1 MGSEFSKVEGAC
13 PFVEFFGKRMLRS
26 TSDFESVGEVVLSM
40 ALQVKKVRHTITCDC
55 GAKLEMTA
63 VTTWEEGKLDSTR
76 QEIEG
81 REFWQHM
88 LHCLGE

>member
-1 MGSEFSKVEGAC
+1 MPRRAGIAVAI
-13 PFVEFFGKRMLRS
+13 L
-26 TSDFESVGEVVLSM
+26 
-40 ALQVKKVRHTITCDC
+40 
-55 GAKLEMTA
+55 MTA

-88 LHCLGE
+88 LHCVGD

>member
-1 MGSEFSKVEGAC
+1 
-13 PFVEFFGKRMLRS
+13 
-26 TSDFESVGEVVLSM
+26 M
-40 ALQVKKVRHTITCDC
+40 ALQVKRVKHTVLCDC

-88 LHCLGE
+88 LHCVGE